1 MRGSMYVVTV
11 NFEIEPAH
19 VDGFRTAVMRQ
30 AENSVSKEPDCHR
43 FDVSV
48 DGADPAKF
56 FLYEIY
62 TDEAA
67 FQAHLK
73 TAHYADFNATTTPW
87 VKAKAGTRFESVL
100 HIPAHG

>member
-1 MRGSMYVVTV
+1 MYVVTV
-11 NFEIEPAH
+11 TFEILPGH
-19 VDGFRTAVMRQ
+19 VDEFRAAVTRQ
-30 AENSVSKEPDCHR
+30 AGNSVSLEPDCHR

-67 FQAHLK
+67 FQTHLK
-73 TAHYADFNATTTPW
+73 TGHYADFNATTTPW
-87 VKAKAGTRFESVL
+87 VKAKAGKRYESVH

>member
-1 MRGSMYVVTV
+1 MRDSMYVVTV
-11 NFEIEPAH
+11 NFEIEPGH
-19 VDGFRTAVMRQ
+19 IDDFRAAVMRQ
-30 AENSVSKEPDCHR
+30 AENSVSLEPECHR

-48 DGADPAKF
+48 DGGDPAKI

-73 TAHYADFNATTTPW
+73 TGRYADFKATTTLW
-87 VKAKAGTRFESVL
+87 VKTKAGTRFESVL

>member
-1 MRGSMYVVTV
+1 MYVVTV
-11 NFEIEPAH
+11 AFEIVPDH
-19 VDGFRTAVMRQ
+19 VEDFRAAVMRQ
-30 AENSVSKEPDCHR
+30 AENSVGNEPDCHR

-48 DGADPAKF
+48 AGDDPAKV

-87 VKAKAGTRFESVL
+87 VKAKAGTRYQSVL